1 MFGFPGYTNERA
13 EEEQSG
19 FLTLSLAST
28 CAFLFPMSSHG
39 SEKIGGWSELH
50 SRPTNGRRS
59 ADAEPAERALKG
71 GKVARKHYQ
80 HGSIFKRGKRNK
92 VWVARFR
99 EPIIGANGETEFV
112 RRAEVIG
119 TVAELPTRRDAEIVL
134 SDRLRRLNSANYH
147 PRSFCSFRA
156 FVLEWEAQEL
166 PALKYSTQTHYKY
179 CVASHLLPALGDVQ
193 LRLIS
198 REIVQKLIMEKL
210 KSGLSWRTVK
220 HLRTTL
226 GTILV
231 TAEFWCYIEDNPV
244 RKNRLPRRGLQPE
257 KAVLTPEQLSSLLEK
272 LPEPSRSLIWLL
284 VLTGLRIGELLA
296 LRWQDI
302 DLQTGFLRVSR
313 TLYERRFDEPK
324 TRSSNRTVPLSTMG
338 VEILASVRPKEPKLD
353 DLVFCSSKGTPL
365 CRRNLRNR
373 QLDLVCEEL
382 KIPKIGWHSLRHS
395 NATLLDAVGTPL
407 GTVQKLLGHSC
418 SDITRGTYIHA
429 LPAGAKEAVQ
439 KVEDLLTGPKRT
451 QMWKS
456 PEMASSLIQ

>member
-1 MFGFPGYTNERA
+1 LNTV
-13 EEEQSG
+13 
-19 FLTLSLAST
+19 
-28 CAFLFPMSSHG
+28 
-39 SEKIGGWSELH
+39 
-50 SRPTNGRRS
+50 PTTIKLS

-71 GKVARKHYQ
+71 GKLARKKHFQ
-80 HGSIFKRGKRNK
+80 RGSLFKSGKRNK
-92 VWVARFR
+92 VWVARYR
-99 EPIIGANGETEFV
+99 EPVIGANGETEVV
-112 RRAEVIG
+112 RRSEILG
-119 TVAELPTRRDAEIVL
+119 TVADLPTRRDAEIVL

-147 PRSFCSFRA
+147 PRSCCSFRV

-179 CVASHLLPALGDVQ
+179 CVASHLLPALADVQ

-226 GTILV
+226 GTILG
-231 TAEFWCYIEDNPV
+231 TAEFWGYIEDNPV
-244 RKNRLPRRGLQPE
+244 RKTRLPRRGLQPE
-257 KAVLTPEQLSSLLEK
+257 KTILTPEQLSSLLEK
-272 LPEPSRSLIWLL
+272 LPEPSRSLVWLL

-302 DLQTGFLRVSR
+302 DLQAGLLRVGR
-313 TLYERRFDEPK
+313 TLYEGHFDETK
-324 TRSSNRTVPLSTMG
+324 TRFSNRIVPLSPKG
-338 VEILASVRPKEPKLD
+338 VEILASVRPGAPKPEA
-353 DLVFCSSKGTPL
+353 LVFSSTKGTPL

-373 QLDLVCEEL
+373 QLDPICEEL

-407 GTVQKLLGHSC
+407 GTVQSLLGHS
-418 SDITRGTYIHA
+418 SPEITRGTYIHS
-429 LPAGAKEAVQ
+429 LPAGAREAVQ

-451 QMWKS
+451 QIEEISKLGS
-456 PEMASSLIQ
+456 TLIQ